1 MLDIKG
7 LIYSCMR
14 TTNEVMGE
22 EHWTMYTPDTGIM
35 NHVKGETM
43 NSIDFV
49 GFLMLLEDR
58 IFERAGRS
66 IKLMASGRV
75 FTLAD
80 SPFRTVA
87 TLAGFVEG
95 MLV

>member
-7 LIYSCMR
+7 LIYSCME

-22 EHWTMYTPDTGIM
+22 RHWSSFTADTGIM
-35 NHVKGETM
+35 NHDKGETLD
-43 NSIDFV
+43 SVDFV
-49 GFLMLLEDR
+49 GFLMLIEDR
-58 IFERAGRS
+58 IFEQTGRS

-80 SPFRTVA
+80 SPFRTVG
-87 TLAGFVEG
+87 TLEKYIKEVLE
-95 MLV
+95 